1 MPQQYTLPTL
11 AYAFDALEPV
21 LSKELLEVHYS
32 KHHASYV
39 ANLNKALE
47 QLEAAEKKEDLVQQ
61 IALHEAIRFN
71 GGGHINHSLYWENLT
86 PRSKGGG
93 DLPKGRL
100 SDELIQEFMSIEKMQ
115 GALSQKAASVQ
126 GSGWAWLGFHPE
138 RRRIEI
144 EITPIHDL
152 LRASKGLVPLLCIDM
167 WEHAYYLTYKNVKSD
182 YLKNIWSLVNWK
194 VVEDRFQKAV
204 S

>member
-1 MPQQYTLPTL
+1 MGMARLP
-11 AYAFDALEPV
+11 
-21 LSKELLEVHYS
+21 SG
-32 KHHASYV
+32 
-39 ANLNKALE
+39 
-47 QLEAAEKKEDLVQQ
+47 EKT
-61 IALHEAIRFN
+61 H
-71 GGGHINHSLYWENLT
+71 
-86 PRSKGGG
+86 
-93 DLPKGRL
+93 
-100 SDELIQEFMSIEKMQ
+100 
-115 GALSQKAASVQ
+115 
-126 GSGWAWLGFHPE
+126 
-138 RRRIEI
+138 EI